1 MQLNDITELLRQA
14 YMDSNWDSVL
24 EAIDILQ
31 QEEDQEEY
39 GDDQDSI
46 GSYSTQSASKPIIL
60 IGKYKQMIRKAA
72 SVLLAVTPN
81 TQTAAAQAT
90 ASPQT
95 QIRDQVVS

>member
-1 MQLNDITELLRQA
+1 MNNIDIVVELLRQA

-31 QEEDQEEY
+31 QDDTEEEY

-60 IGKYKQMIRKAA
+60 IGKYKQMIRNAA

-81 TQTAAAQAT
+81 TQTAAA
-90 ASPQT
+90 
-95 QIRDQVVS
+95 